1 MLFNNFSFQA
11 LNTKLNEY
19 FNSVYRKNYWTLRHI
34 KSEII
39 SSIDVRVLISF
50 IFFVGVQLAVLPIYS
65 ALFFCMLINNSYMVY
80 NYAYSP
86 QQVEVVCGD
95 RFRHFRSASLEFIYN
110 ITFRRVYVNSFTL
123 VYKTLKFYNN
133 YSPGS
138 SNLPKKTIIVIKII
152 LHFAMF
158 IIWNMILGAPWFIV
172 CRSFQ
177 YSKAFRSWRWSTYQR
192 YTLRGKVI
200 NNYQMDELLPGLNY
214 RIYQI
219 DNSVWNFNP

>member
-1 MLFNNFSFQA
+1 MLFKESNFRT
-11 LNTKLNEY
+11 LYLKLSKY
-19 FNSVYRKNYWTLRHI
+19 LNSVCEKNYGTLWYVKYQIAH
-34 KSEII
+34 SL
-39 SSIDVRVLISF
+39 DLYVLISF

-110 ITFRRVYVNSFTL
+110 ITFRRAYVNSFTL

-138 SNLPKKTIIVIKII
+138 SNLPKKTIIAIKII
-152 LHFAMF
+152 PHFAMF
-158 IIWNMILGAPWFIV
+158 II
-172 CRSFQ
+172 
-177 YSKAFRSWRWSTYQR
+177 
-192 YTLRGKVI
+192 
-200 NNYQMDELLPGLNY
+200 
-214 RIYQI
+214 
-219 DNSVWNFNP
+219 